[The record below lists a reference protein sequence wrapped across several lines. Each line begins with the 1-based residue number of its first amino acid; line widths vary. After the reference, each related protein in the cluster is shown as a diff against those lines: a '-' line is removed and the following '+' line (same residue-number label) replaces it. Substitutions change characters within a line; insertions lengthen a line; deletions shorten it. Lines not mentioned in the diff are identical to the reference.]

1 MLILKKTAMADSPCK
16 LRRRSPIWVCLGSI
30 LLIAAISGVVEPSA
44 SAEVVESSA
53 AGFSVKSV
61 ARIAA
66 SPDRVYAAL
75 VQEVG
80 RWWDP
85 VHTYSGDARNLSID
99 PRPGGCFCE
108 RLGEQGGVQHLS
120 VVFVAPR
127 QRLRLTGGLGPLQD
141 TGVSGSLTWELAG
154 KDAVTEVTVSY
165 VVGGF
170 RPGGLQALASPV
182 DSVLNGQLQRLKNF
196 VEGRAPTP

>member
-1 MLILKKTAMADSPCK
+1 MRICSATLVAGAFAL
-16 LRRRSPIWVCLGSI
+16 LLGHS
-30 LLIAAISGVVEPSA
+30 LF
-44 SAEVVESSA
+44 AEVVESAS
-53 AGFSVKSV
+53 AGFATKSV
-61 ARIAA
+61 VRIAA
-66 SPDRVYAAL
+66 APDRVYGAF
-75 VQEVG
+75 VQDVG

-85 VHTYSGDARNLSID
+85 AHTYSGDARNLSID

-141 TGVSGSLTWELAG
+141 SGVAGSLTWDFAG
-154 KDAVTEVTVSY
+154 KDSETEVTVTY

-170 RPGGLQALASPV
+170 RPGGLQGLAGPV
-182 DSVLNGQLQRLKNF
+182 DSVLNGQLQRFKNF
-196 VEGRAPTP
+196 IERGTPTP

>member
-1 MLILKKTAMADSPCK
+1 M
-16 LRRRSPIWVCLGSI
+16 
-30 LLIAAISGVVEPSA
+30 SGVVGPPA
-44 SAEVVESSA
+44 GAEVIESA
-53 AGFSVKSV
+53 ASGFSVKSV

-75 VQEVG
+75 VQDVG

-85 VHTYSGDARNLSID
+85 AHTYSGDSRNLSID
-99 PRPGGCFCE
+99 PKPGGCFCE
-108 RLGEQGGVQHLS
+108 RLGEQGGVQHLT

-127 QRLRLTGGLGPLQD
+127 QRLRLAGGLGPLQE
-141 TGVSGSLTWELAG
+141 TGVAGSLTWDFAVRD
-154 KDAVTEVTVSY
+154 DATEVTVTY
-165 VVGGF
+165 VVGGY

-196 VEGRAPTP
+196 VEGRTPPP